1 MNSVPTSNVDDDNNE
16 RSHTTVITPP
26 PIPPVEKK
34 LRHWYED
41 FLSPPKSP
49 PKKMSRI
56 ADSVGV
62 EDGGGNDIARTLYSP
77 MRLSTNISEEGEEEE
92 GQKAKMSR
100 IASIIDPIPISEA
113 YHLPR
118 ELFDTPTRVSECSPR
133 PMNVTAL
140 QLSRMIESTTA
151 PFTDDDEE
159 SEVDLSRTFDT
170 TNESSNVQEPH
181 TTRIVSPDVSC
192 IVDNGTRDD
201 DDAKDGIDNVSYDV
215 NRLNIGEDIWRGLK
229 ESTDDDESTC
239 DEFIPVLQLGYPVNE
254 SYVVADSNSINN
266 NDARTVNDS
275 SLSMEVENDSAHVEY
290 GELLVDEFS
299 QLNKLDLLT
308 VSSANI
314 ETRSAVKIQSA
325 FRGSYVR
332 KVIGSPKGLSSSF
345 VAYDDEVFDDSSHN
359 DFDKELEGES
369 GSVATAN
376 VASTLTFDNDESKNI
391 EEKKLKVVT
400 RFPAGFLEEL
410 ANRTTAAKGSD
421 NTVILSQRFLGKSED
436 LASSLPSQLHRRIT
450 PTNAPENPPTGENSE
465 DFLSDYW

>member
-1 MNSVPTSNVDDDNNE
+1 
-16 RSHTTVITPP
+16 
-26 PIPPVEKK
+26 
-34 LRHWYED
+34 
-41 FLSPPKSP
+41 
-49 PKKMSRI
+49 
-56 ADSVGV
+56 
-62 EDGGGNDIARTLYSP
+62 
-77 MRLSTNISEEGEEEE
+77 
-92 GQKAKMSR
+92 
-100 IASIIDPIPISEA
+100 
-113 YHLPR
+113 
-118 ELFDTPTRVSECSPR
+118 
-133 PMNVTAL
+133 MNVTAL

-159 SEVDLSRTFDT
+159 SEVYLSRTFDT
-170 TNESSNVQEPH
+170 TNESSNVQESH

-201 DDAKDGIDNVSYDV
+201 DDANDGIDNVSYDV
-215 NRLNIGEDIWRGLK
+215 NRQSISEDIWRGISLK
-229 ESTDDDESTC
+229 EPTDEDESTC
-239 DEFIPVLQLGYPVNE
+239 DEFIPMLQLGYPVNE

-275 SLSMEVENDSAHVEY
+275 SLSMEVENESANVGY
-290 GELLVDEFS
+290 GELLDDEYS
-299 QLNKLDLLT
+299 QLDKLDLLT
-308 VSSANI
+308 VSSAKI
-314 ETRSAVKIQSA
+314 EIRSAVKIQSA

-345 VAYDDEVFDDSSHN
+345 VAYDDEVFDDISQP

-369 GSVATAN
+369 GFVATAN
-376 VASTLTFDNDESKNI
+376 VAATLTFDNDESKNI

-400 RFPAGFLEEL
+400 RFPAALLEEL